1 MLAAYAPH
9 APKRAANLSTNGDLL
24 HKAKDLNI
32 NLSATLE
39 QALVEVLKKKQCDQ
53 WLAENSK
60 AIDAYNEYVEA
71 QGVFSD
77 ELRSF

>member
-1 MLAAYAPH
+1 MLATYDPH
-9 APKRAANLSTNGDLL
+9 APKRAANLSVNGDLL

-39 QALVEVLKKKQCDQ
+39 QALVEALKKKQREQ

>member
-1 MLAAYAPH
+1 MLAAYDPH
-9 APKRAANLSTNGDLL
+9 APKRAQPLRDIGTGSGRDP
-24 HKAKDLNI
+24 
-32 NLSATLE
+32 E
-39 QALVEVLKKKQCDQ
+39 EKKREQ

>member
-1 MLAAYAPH
+1 M
-9 APKRAANLSTNGDLL
+9 
-24 HKAKDLNI
+24 NI
-32 NLSATLE
+32 NLSTTLE
-39 QALVEVLKKKQCDQ
+39 QALVEALKKKQLEQ

-71 QGVFSD
+71 QGKFSD